1 MEKRTGN
8 IMVAEQIKYVSV
20 SIKEIIENDYRLEAS
35 VYNFNSRLAK
45 ETLKKCKYPIV
56 TLFGANGFID
66 KAFYGGRAKRNYVPK
81 NTIGAFGFLG
91 SSEMLELVPN
101 PIKFLTSKSQ
111 KIEQFKVQKDL
122 ILMSRSGTIGNL
134 TLVNDTLTNFLI
146 SEHAI
151 RLKLAKYSGF
161 VYAYLSSE
169 IGQELIQSN
178 IYGAVISQIE
188 PEHLHNIE
196 IPNPPDEIKQKIH
209 DLIINSFELRDQYNE
224 LLKKA
229 ENILYEE
236 LKLIPIE
243 NIKPKYFDETVELK
257 NYSVSLTDL
266 DLRFD
271 ASYHLPI
278 LKEVTKLLKSNAES
292 FLSLSN
298 LSKTIKK
305 AGIFKRTY
313 VESKEDG
320 ITFLGSNDILQL
332 NPKSEKY
339 LSKEVHK
346 KLIEKELRIKENMI
360 LISCRG
366 TIGNVVLAPKY
377 FENFALSDNAIKIEL
392 QSNELVGYVFLFLNS
407 DYGKALIKRE
417 TTGSVIDLIDPH
429 HLTDIQI
436 PLLHNK
442 DKQKEINDLVLKANN
457 IRTIAFEKEQEGIR
471 LVNELV
477 INTNST
483 TQD

>member
-1 MEKRTGN
+1 
-8 IMVAEQIKYVSV
+8 MVAEQIKYVSV
-20 SIKEIIENDYRLEAS
+20 GIKEIIDNGYRLEAS

-45 ETLKKCKYPIV
+45 ETLKKCKYPI
-56 TLFGANGFID
+56 TFICGENGLANSFVV
-66 KAFYGGRAKRNYVPK
+66 GRYKRDYVSK
-81 NTIGAFGFLG
+81 NNKNAIGFLG

-101 PIKFLTSKSQ
+101 PIKFLIPDKKFSN
-111 KIEQFKVQKDL
+111 FKVEEGWL
-122 ILMSRSGTIGNL
+122 LLSCSGTVGNPIYVSK
-134 TLVNDTLTNFLI
+134 TLKNYLFSQHSLRVICKSFPG
-146 SEHAI
+146 
-151 RLKLAKYSGF
+151 Y
-161 VYAYLSSE
+161 VYAFLST
-169 IGQELIQSN
+169 ELGKILITSN
-178 IYGAVISQIE
+178 NYGAVIQHIE
-188 PEHLHNIE
+188 PIHLQNVP

-209 DLIINSFELRDQYNE
+209 EIIIQSFELRDQYNE

-243 NIKPKYFDETVELK
+243 NIKPKYFDETVDLK
-257 NYSVSLTDL
+257 NYSVPLSDL

-278 LKEVTKLLKSNAES
+278 LKDVTKILKSNAEN
-292 FLSLSN
+292 FISLSS
-298 LSKTIKK
+298 LSKSIKK

-339 LSKEVHK
+339 LSKEIHK

-392 QSNELVGYVFLFLNS
+392 QSNELVGYVFTFLNS

-442 DKQKEINDLVLKANN
+442 EKQNEINELVLKANC
-457 IRTIAFEKEQEGIR
+457 IRTIAFEIEQEGIK
-471 LVNELV
+471 LVNDLV
-477 INTNST
+477 INTN
-483 TQD
+483 